1 MPENTDQVQAALAWL
16 EMWHVRF
23 ERPDCID
30 QVVPFIADLAA
41 IRAVLRK
48 LEEKP

>member
-1 MPENTDQVQAALAWL
+1 MPENLDQVQAALAWL
-16 EMWHVRF
+16 EMWRVRF
-23 ERPDCID
+23 QRPDAID
-30 QVVPFIADLAA
+30 QVVPFIADLQG

>member
-1 MPENTDQVQAALAWL
+1 MPENVDQVQAALAWL
-16 EMWHVRF
+16 EMWRVRF
-23 ERPDCID
+23 QRQDAID
-30 QVVPFIADLAA
+30 QVVPFIADLTA